1 MFGADAPASAELD
14 MAITRADFAR
24 QLAIAFGPLQTP
36 RVDTYVGQ
44 GPCCAWRLTLQPAAP
59 TRLGRI
65 VLERWTVR
73 VELTGSTPEGRAQWW
88 SRFGAY
94 FQKGG
99 G

>member
-1 MFGADAPASAELD
+1 MFSADAPASTELD

-24 QLAIAFGPLQTP
+24 QLTMAFGPLQAP
-36 RVDTYVGQ
+36 RADTYVGQ
-44 GPCCAWRLTLQPAAP
+44 SDCCAWSITLRPATP

-65 VLERWTVR
+65 VLERWTVSI
-73 VELTGSTPEGRAQWW
+73 ELTASTPEGRAQWW
-88 SRFGAY
+88 NRFGAY